1 MKKHILLLFLL
12 VGGSLAGKAQST
24 DNVDLMFPN
33 LMMTRYHYDKMK
45 EDIEKKGNNP
55 AKSAYI
61 KQMRNPAESIVN
73 KDRKTTT
80 AVSISNNPNKVD
92 ITGEMN
98 AIYQLCVAYAFS
110 QEEKFLN
117 KAVEYLKAWGKVN
130 VAVSKSNIHESAYT
144 PAVEGY
150 SIIRN
155 VISQE
160 DREEIDHWFRK
171 RVNVFIKD
179 NDLRANNWGTCL
191 LQQFYFYGL
200 ALKDESIVT
209 TYFKNRYSNWVKN
222 NLYPNGTTT
231 DLLGRDAFAYHAY
244 DLLFFAEICHAMACY
259 EGYEAADEFYAR
271 DVNWGASIKKCVD
284 FWKPY
289 LLDPVKNLHL
299 EFVDTEWA
307 PDKQR
312 SDYNKPYNPAGT
324 MYAVDEVF
332 EMDHDLIRAVE
343 KYRAGNA
350 FYTWRLTLSNL
361 RWYYGDGELSK

>member
-12 VGGSLAGKAQST
+12 VGGSLAVKAQST

-55 AKSAYI
+55 PKSAYI
-61 KQMRNPAESIVN
+61 KQMRSPAESIVN
-73 KDRKTTT
+73 NDRKTTT
-80 AVSISNNPNKVD
+80 VVSYNNNPNKIEIKD
-92 ITGEMN
+92 EMN
-98 AIYQLCVAYAFS
+98 AIYQLCVVYAFS
-110 QEEKFLN
+110 QDEKFLN

-130 VAVSKSNIHESAYT
+130 VSLPNINIHESCYT

-155 VISQE
+155 VISE
-160 DREEIDHWFRK
+160 ADREEIDKWFRQ
-171 RVNVFIKD
+171 RLNVFIKD
-179 NDLRANNWGTCL
+179 NLRDNNWGTCL
-191 LQQFYFYGL
+191 LQQLYYYGSTL
-200 ALKDESIVT
+200 NDQWAVT
-209 TYFKNRYSNWVKN
+209 TYFRNRYAAWVKN

-244 DLLFFAEICHAMACY
+244 DLLFFAEICHGMACY
-259 EGYEAADEFYAR
+259 EGYDVADEFYAR
-271 DVNWGASIKKCVD
+271 DVNWGASIKKSVD
-284 FWKPY
+284 FWKLY
-289 LLDPVKNLHL
+289 LLDPAKNPHL
-299 EFVDTEWA
+299 EFVETEWA

-312 SDYNKPYNPAGT
+312 NDYNKPYNPGGT
-324 MYAVDEVF
+324 MYAADEIF

-343 KYRAGNA
+343 KYRGGNP

-361 RWYYGDGELSK
+361 RWYYGTGEQ

>member
-12 VGGSLAGKAQST
+12 VGGSLAVKSQST

-55 AKSAYI
+55 PKSAYI

-73 KDRKTTT
+73 NDRKTTT
-80 AVSISNNPNKVD
+80 AVSTSNNPANIEIKD
-92 ITGEMN
+92 EMN
-98 AIYQLCVAYAFS
+98 AIYQLCVVYVFS

-130 VAVSKSNIHESAYT
+130 VAVSKSNIHESVYT

-160 DREEIDHWFRK
+160 DREEIDSWFRK

-179 NDLRANNWGTCL
+179 NDLRENNWGTCL
-191 LQQFYFYGL
+191 HQQFYHYGL
-200 ALKDESIVT
+200 ALNDKTVID
-209 TYFKNRYSNWVKN
+209 YFKNRYPAWVKN

-244 DLLFFAEICHAMACY
+244 DLLFFAEICHAIACY

-271 DVNWGASIKKCVD
+271 DVNWGASIKKSVD

-289 LLDPVKNLHL
+289 LLDPAKNPHL
-299 EFVDTEWA
+299 EFVETEWA

-312 SDYNKPYNPAGT
+312 SDYNKPYNPGGT
-324 MYAVDEVF
+324 MYAADEIF

-343 KYRAGNA
+343 KYRGGNP

-361 RWYYGDGELSK
+361 RWYYGTGEQ